1 MCDNALVNDVMVDH
15 LKILLDVFP
24 GSSNQTRCFAH
35 ILNLVARCIMKQ
47 FDMPKKKNQQGDD
60 NDDEEDAADLVAALD
75 ELEGELENEEGDM
88 KENDGW
94 EYDMRIEMSDEEVE
108 ELEKSV
114 KPVRNVLSTKASRLF
129 TAHVIR

>member
-1 MCDNALVNDVMVDH
+1 MVDH

-24 GSSNQTRCFAH
+24 GSSNRTRCFAH

-47 FDMPKKKNQQGDD
+47 FDTPKKKNQQGDD

-88 KENDGW
+88 EGNDGW